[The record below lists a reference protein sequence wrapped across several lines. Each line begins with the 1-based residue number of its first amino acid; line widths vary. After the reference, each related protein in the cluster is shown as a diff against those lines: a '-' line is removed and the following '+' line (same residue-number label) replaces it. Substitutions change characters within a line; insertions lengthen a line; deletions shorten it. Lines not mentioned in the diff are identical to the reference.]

1 MDTKDDE
8 VPNGNSGPAL
18 STMCRVNSSSNIA
31 SSNGQS
37 HGYNPIAA
45 KGHKDSV
52 YALAMN
58 DTGTL
63 LLSGGTEKV
72 SRSSSNSIILKFF
85 SSVIRRPV
93 NSQFQ

>member
-1 MDTKDDE
+1 MDAKEDA

-18 STMCRVNSSSNIA
+18 TSLCNVSSNIA

-37 HGYNPIAA
+37 HSYSPITA

-58 DTGTL
+58 ASGTL
-63 LLSGGTEKV
+63 LVSGGTEKV
-72 SRSSSNSIILKFF
+72 CSLLS
-85 SSVIRRPV
+85 
-93 NSQFQ
+93 